1 MIRLAG
7 IVRESIVDG
16 PGFRFV
22 VFVQGCPHHCP
33 GCHNPQTHDPNGG
46 YDVSWEEL
54 FSEVKKDPII
64 QGITLSGG
72 EPMEQA
78 KELLP
83 LAKAVNA
90 YGKNVMSFSGYT
102 FEQLLGKGKKE
113 PEVIELLKELTLLV
127 DGRFIMA
134 EKDLSLLFRGSRN
147 QRIVD
152 VQKSLAAGKAVI
164 AEIQYTEK
172 DHL

>member
-16 PGFRFV
+16 PGFRLT

-33 GCHNPQTHDPNGG
+33 GCHNSQTHDPKGG
-46 YDVSWEEL
+46 EDVAWEDIFEE
-54 FSEVKKDPII
+54 FKKDPIL

-72 EPMEQA
+72 EPMDQA
-78 KELLP
+78 SELLP

-90 YGKNVMSFSGYT
+90 MGKNVVSFTGYT
-102 FEQLLGKGKKE
+102 FEKLLEKSKTN
-113 PEVIELLKELTLLV
+113 PAIMDLLKELTLLV
-127 DGRFIMA
+127 DGPFIL
-134 EKDLSLLFRGSRN
+134 EQKNLSLLFRGSEN
-147 QRIVD
+147 QRILD
-152 VQKSLAAGKAVI
+152 VPKSLKENRAVI
-164 AEIQYTEK
+164 SEIQLNEK